1 MEVYDSQADSWQQ
14 VASMPQGLYAHAAAA
29 MVGKIYVT
37 GGKSQGSS
45 RVSPVYMYMCM
56 CMHMH
61 MHMHM

>member
-1 MEVYDSQADSWQQ
+1 
-14 VASMPQGLYAHAAAA
+14 MPQGLYAHAAAA